1 MGAPW
6 TLLPE
11 RMFANL
17 AAGYG
22 GQGTLCGALGV
33 ASQLFN
39 LVAFDERKT
48 YVEMTDELFQWY
60 SRTAFPTTRFDDV
73 CYFPG
78 QVQQLAKSPLCHIS
92 VSQWTLAAGAEV
104 TSKQK
109 KDRCA
114 KVTGEVIY
122 RTVEMLNDYVDG
134 RYAKRAYPFEQ
145 ENAACLSCHGADDMW
160 HDKDG
165 MNNQQGKMTCSL
177 CHSHL
182 FK

>member
-1 MGAPW
+1 
-6 TLLPE
+6 
-11 RMFANL
+11 MFANL

-33 ASQLFN
+33 AAQFFN
-39 LVAFDERKT
+39 LVAFDQQKT
-48 YVEMTDELFQWY
+48 YVKMTDDLFQWY
-60 SRTAFPTTRFDDV
+60 SRTVFPTKRFDDI
-73 CYFPG
+73 CYYPD
-78 QVQQLAKSPLCHIS
+78 QVQQLAKSPLCHVS
-92 VSQWTLAAGAEV
+92 VSQWTLAAGAGV

-114 KVTGEVIY
+114 KVTGEVVV
-122 RTVEMLNDYVDG
+122 RAVVMLNDYLEG
-134 RYAKRAYPFEQ
+134 RYAQPEYPFEE
-145 ENAACLSCHGADDMW
+145 ENAACLDCHGADDMW

-165 MNNQQGKMTCSL
+165 MNNQQGRMTCNL

>member
-1 MGAPW
+1 MPD
-6 TLLPE
+6 

-33 ASQLFN
+33 AAQYFN
-39 LVAFDERKT
+39 LVAFDQQKT
-48 YVEMTDELFQWY
+48 YTKMTEDLFQWY
-60 SRTAFPTTRFDDV
+60 SRSSFPTKRFDRI
-73 CYFPG
+73 CYFPD
-78 QVQQLAKSPLCHIS
+78 QVQVPAKSPLCHVS
-92 VSQWTLAAGAEV
+92 VSQWTLAAGATV

-122 RTVEMLNDYVDG
+122 RAVSMLNDYADG
-134 RYAKRAYPFEQ
+134 RYRPAAYPFGE
-145 ENAACLSCHGADDMW
+145 ENAECLGCHGADDMW

-165 MNNQQGKMTCSL
+165 MNNQQGKMTCRL
-177 CHSHL
+177 CHAPM

>member
-1 MGAPW
+1 M
-6 TLLPE
+6 LPE
-11 RMFANL
+11 TMFANL

-33 ASQLFN
+33 GSQFFN
-39 LVAFDERKT
+39 LVAFDDQKT
-48 YVEMTDELFQWY
+48 YVKMTDELFQWY
-60 SRTAFPTTRFDDV
+60 SRTVFPTSRFDDI
-73 CYFPG
+73 CYYPG
-78 QVQQLAKSPLCHIS
+78 QVQRLAKSPLCHIS
-92 VSQWTLAAGAEV
+92 VSQWTLAAGSEV

-114 KVTGEVIY
+114 KVTGEVMF

-134 RYAKRAYPFEQ
+134 RYTQQEFPFKE

-160 HDKDG
+160 HEKDG
-165 MNNQQGKMTCSL
+165 MNNQQGKMTCNL